1 MALDSPR
8 LQAQALRTQ
17 VFSLGPRRFGRVNWL
32 GLATL
37 YRREMR
43 RLQKDYI
50 DSLLGPA
57 LTNLLFMLIFKLAAG
72 GQDAR
77 AGGLPLADF
86 VAPGLLMY
94 AAGERAFSGAC
105 SSLIFDKLEGIIGDI
120 IMAPLNAGER
130 LAAFAAAA
138 VSAGLVSA
146 LATAAVLWPF
156 AHLAFAAPAAL
167 VYFFIAGTLLLAL
180 LGILAG
186 LWAQRWDHYAAL
198 LTYFLI
204 PFSYLSGMFY
214 STDGLPALGH
224 WLIAANPLYYIIDG
238 LRFGLTG
245 LAETEVW
252 PGALLI
258 LVLDLFLGVLIYRL
272 FRRGWRIKS

>member
-1 MALDSPR
+1 
-8 LQAQALRTQ
+8 
-17 VFSLGPRRFGRVNWL
+17 
-32 GLATL
+32 
-37 YRREMR
+37 
-43 RLQKDYI
+43 
-50 DSLLGPA
+50 
-57 LTNLLFMLIFKLAAG
+57 
-72 GQDAR
+72 
-77 AGGLPLADF
+77 
-86 VAPGLLMY
+86 
-94 AAGERAFSGAC
+94 
-105 SSLIFDKLEGIIGDI
+105 
-120 IMAPLNAGER
+120 MAPLNAGER

-156 AHLAFAAPAAL
+156 AHLAFTEPAAL

-258 LVLDLFLGVLIYRL
+258 LVLDLLLGVLLYRL

>member
-1 MALDSPR
+1 MALDSQG
-8 LQAQALRTQ
+8 LQTQALRTQ
-17 VFSLGPRRFGRVNWL
+17 GLSLGARRFGRVNWL

-37 YRREMR
+37 YRREMW
-43 RLQKDYI
+43 RLQKDYV

-57 LTNLLFMLIFKLAAG
+57 LTNLLFMLIFRLAAG
-72 GQDAR
+72 GQDVR

-105 SSLIFDKLEGIIGDI
+105 VSLVFDKLEGTIGDVV
-120 IMAPLNAGER
+120 MAPLTAGER
-130 LAAFAAAA
+130 LFAFAGAA

-146 LATAAVLWPF
+146 AASAAVLWPF
-156 AHLAFAAPAAL
+156 AHLAFAAPGAL
-167 VYFFIAGTLLLAL
+167 VYFFLAGTLLLAL

-214 STDGLPALGH
+214 STDGLPALGR
-224 WLIAANPLYYIIDG
+224 WLIAANPLYYVIDG

-245 LAETEVW
+245 VAETNVW
-252 PGALLI
+252 PGALLV
-258 LVLDLFLGVLIYRL
+258 LVLDLLLGALLYRL
-272 FRRGWRIKS
+272 FRHGWRIKS

>member
-1 MALDSPR
+1 MPAL
-8 LQAQALRTQ
+8 
-17 VFSLGPRRFGRVNWL
+17 SLGPRRFGRVNWL

-37 YRREMR
+37 YRREMW
-43 RLQKDYI
+43 RLQKDYV
-50 DSLLGPA
+50 DGLLGPA
-57 LTNLLFMLIFKLAAG
+57 LINLLFMLIFKLAAG

-105 SSLIFDKLEGIIGDI
+105 SFLIFDKLEGIIGDVV
-120 IMAPLNAGER
+120 MAPLTAGER
-130 LAAFAAAA
+130 LSAFASAA

-156 AHLAFAAPAAL
+156 AHLAFAAPLAL

-180 LGILAG
+180 LGILGG
-186 LWAQRWDHYAAL
+186 LWAERWEHYAAL
-198 LTYFLI
+198 LAYFLI
-204 PFSYLSGMFY
+204 PFSYLSGMFF
-214 STDGLPALGH
+214 STDSLPTFGR
-224 WLIAANPLYYIIDG
+224 WLIGANPLYYVIDG

-245 LAETEVW
+245 VAETDVW

-258 LVLDLFLGVLIYRL
+258 LVLDLSLGALLYRL